1 MKWLFI
7 LSLFFLGCTD
17 PQMIRA
23 VKSKHP
29 GCDVLDIDGLGGN
42 LYEAT
47 VQCPGARVFKT
58 RFFVKK

>member
-1 MKWLFI
+1 MRWLLLSAILFI
-7 LSLFFLGCTD
+7 GCTD
-17 PQMIRA
+17 AQMLRA
-23 VKSKHP
+23 VKAKNP
-29 GCDVLDIDGLGGN
+29 NCDVLDIDSLGGG